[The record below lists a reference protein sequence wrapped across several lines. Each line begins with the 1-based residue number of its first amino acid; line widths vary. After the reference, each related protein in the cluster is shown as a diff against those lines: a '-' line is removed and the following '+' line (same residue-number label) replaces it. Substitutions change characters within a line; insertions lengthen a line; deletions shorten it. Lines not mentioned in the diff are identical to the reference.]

1 MEQKKPLRRDYVNGR
16 YGQMHYRYAKPDA
29 PTGKRPL
36 LLFHMSPYSSF
47 IYETFGAE
55 MGRDRL
61 TLAIDTPGFGASDPP
76 PSPPELVD
84 YASAMGDV
92 MDALGLR
99 DVDVMGYHTGSKIAL
114 ALAIQRPAQLHRIVN
129 VSATIFTP
137 EELAEHKQMYGPE
150 EVADDGSHFVKWWN
164 TAKRW
169 RMKGVTNE
177 ALAERFAVRMANPG
191 ISWWGHRAAF
201 NFLTAD
207 ALPQVQ
213 HPVLILNPE
222 DDLVEFTP
230 RAKPL
235 LKNPASRIHDLP
247 GWSHGF
253 LDLETAKSAKIVRD
267 FLDA

>member
-1 MEQKKPLRRDYVNGR
+1 MDQKKPLRREYVNGR

-36 LLFHMSPYSSF
+36 LLFHMSPYSGF
-47 IYETFGAE
+47 IYEAFARE
-55 MGRDRL
+55 MGRDRF

-76 PSPPELVD
+76 PSMPEVVD
-84 YASAMGDV
+84 YAAAMGDV

-114 ALAIQRPAQLHRIVN
+114 ALTIQRPAQIHRVVN
-129 VSATIFTP
+129 VSATVFTP
-137 EELAEHKQMYGPE
+137 EELTEHKALYGPE

-164 TAKRW
+164 LAKRW

-177 ALAERFAVRMANPG
+177 ALAERFAVRMLNPS

-201 NFLTAD
+201 NFLSGD

-213 HPVLILNPE
+213 HPVLIFNPE
-222 DDLVEFTP
+222 DDLVDFTP

-253 LDLETAKSAKIVRD
+253 LDLKTAEVAKLVRD
-267 FLDA
+267 FLDV